1 MEQVFRDAEIRTMTL
16 LEQANQLEVALHNN
30 GHLIEPEQRK
40 LVAERIK
47 RLKVVGS
54 EQTEVQE
61 PENLAANVFLKITP
75 KKVQPQVFYASHVPS
90 ETINELSVSKAKL
103 LNGEWVADEDN
114 VIVRA
119 ILPERSLTDMIFNR
133 ENFQGTPVTYSE
145 FYGEAL
151 PKYVPTMSA
160 ETEYRQRMDS
170 HVEKIKGELDELRD
184 MLKKVRSGELKLNK
198 EVSNKMRSLTGLLVV
213 HSHSDLAWEL
223 ELIAEKVEKN
233 CYHLRSEAIAS
244 ISSSISQIAEHY
256 EIQYAEDGVELV
268 SPFASL
274 YEITLNKE
282 ARRAARALIQTVPED
297 ESTGILTKLDS
308 RLANETKFSD
318 GKTHGINQ
326 GSIKLTSPT
335 GGGYNLFGEDRQVD
349 RYFSLNFG
357 FCCTQEDLGT
367 DTYYP
372 ATTSMFQVS
381 LSEFQLMSLLQT
393 SFANIW
399 VKGTMTQYMNGGV
412 PNERE
417 TLDAV
422 KRTKY
427 KAASKDSDA
436 KVKEIVARMDALL
449 SAPLRSKVK
458 QEEFLGV
465 VTEFLEFSGV
475 VLKDNDEALTEAM
488 DEMLGEYQGETI
500 QFIES
505 AAQKVGGQL
514 TDQTKKLLL
523 TLLG

>member
-1 MEQVFRDAEIRTMTL
+1 MTL
-16 LEQANQLEVALHNN
+16 LEQANQLEVALNNN

-47 RLKVVGS
+47 RLKVAGA
-54 EQTEVQE
+54 EQSEVQV

-90 ETINELSVSKAKL
+90 ETINELSVCKAKL
-103 LNGEWVADEDN
+103 INGEWVADEDN
-114 VIVRA
+114 VIIRA

-151 PKYVPTMSA
+151 PKYVPNMSA
-160 ETEYRQRMDS
+160 DSEYRKRMDS
-170 HVEKIKGELDELRD
+170 YVVEIKDDLDELKN
-184 MLKKVRSGELKLNK
+184 MLEKVRSGELKLNK
-198 EVSNKMRSLTGLLVV
+198 EVSNKMRSLTAMLVG

-244 ISSSISQIAEHY
+244 ISSAISQIAEQY
-256 EIQYAEDGVELV
+256 EIQYAEDGTELV

-274 YEITLNKE
+274 YDITLNKE
-282 ARRAARALIQTVPED
+282 ARRAVRALIQAIPED
-297 ESTGILTKLDS
+297 ERTDKLTNLDS
-308 RLANETKFSD
+308 SLSNEVKFSD
-318 GKTHGINQ
+318 SKTHGITQ
-326 GSIKLTSPT
+326 GSIKLRNPS
-335 GGGYNLFGEDRQVD
+335 GGGHDLFGEDRPVN

-357 FCCTQEDLGT
+357 FCCIEDDIGI
-367 DTYYP
+367 DTYYSE
-372 ATTSMFQVS
+372 TQSMFQLN

-393 SFANIW
+393 SFADIW
-399 VKGTMTQYMNGGV
+399 VKGTMSRYMNDGV

-417 TLDAV
+417 TLDTV

-427 KAASKDSDA
+427 KAARKDSDA
-436 KVKEIVARMDALL
+436 KVKEIVGRMDALL

-465 VTEFLEFSGV
+465 VAEFLEFSGV
-475 VLKDNDEALTEAM
+475 VLKDNDEALTEALA
-488 DEMLGEYQGETI
+488 EMLGEYQGETI